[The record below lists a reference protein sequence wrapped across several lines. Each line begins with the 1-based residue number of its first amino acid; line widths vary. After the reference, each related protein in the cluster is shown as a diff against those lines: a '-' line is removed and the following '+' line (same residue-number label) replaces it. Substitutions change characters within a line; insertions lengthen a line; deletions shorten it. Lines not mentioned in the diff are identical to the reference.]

1 MSEYPLPV
9 LYSFRRC
16 PYAMR
21 ARLALAVSGQAVE
34 LREVLLRDK
43 PVGML
48 AKSAKG
54 TVPVLLTEANAVI
67 DESLAIMRWAL
78 DRNDPENWLAAD
90 GADLI
95 AANDGAFKQALDRYK
110 YPNRYDNVDALSE
123 RGRACELISRMDAA
137 LVKHG
142 GALAG
147 ENDSLADFAIFPFVR
162 QFAAVDADWWATTPY
177 SAVRD
182 WLRRHLDSARFASVM
197 RKRKPWAPGDAPQI
211 ERWHDPARLEQA
223 A

>member
-1 MSEYPLPV
+1 MSEQLPI

-21 ARLALAVSGQAVE
+21 ARLALAKAGQAVE

-48 AKSAKG
+48 AKSPKG
-54 TVPVLLTEANAVI
+54 TVPVLVLPNGAVI

-78 DRNDPENWLAAD
+78 QRNDPDAWLDVD
-90 GADLI
+90 GAALI

-110 YPNRYDNVDALSE
+110 YPNRYDDVDPAAQRDIACQFISQLDQALQTHGDALV
-123 RGRACELISRMDAA
+123 AA
-137 LVKHG
+137 RPT
-142 GALAG
+142 
-147 ENDSLADFAIFPFVR
+147 LADYAIFPFVR
-162 QFAAVDADWWATTPY
+162 QFAAVDRDWWAAAPY
-177 SAVRD
+177 AAVRH
-182 WLRRHLDSARFASVM
+182 WLRAHLDSTLFARIM
-197 RKRKPWAPGDAPQI
+197 RKRKPWAPGDAVEI
-211 ERWHDPARLEQA
+211 ERWPAPQDLEQA